1 MRRRNDKKRADIK
14 AFIVEKINKYLSLVF
29 IVFIVLLSLSFVG
42 NVRKIKRANNLLEE
56 KKEKLDKLREENNQ
70 LQQRLEKVDSEAY
83 IEEQLRD
90 KLGFVKKGETVV
102 ILPGDE
108 VLRGLA
114 PKRSFEEEV
123 LPDSNWKR
131 WLKLFV
137 QTL

>member
-1 MRRRNDKKRADIK
+1 MRRRNDKKRADIR

-29 IVFIVLLSLSFVG
+29 IVFIVLLSFSFVG
-42 NVRKIKRANNLLEE
+42 NARKIKRANNLLEE
-56 KKEKLDKLREENNQ
+56 KKEKLNKLREENSK
-70 LQQRLEKVDSEAY
+70 LLQRLERVDSEAY

-102 ILPGDE
+102 ILPEDE
-108 VLRGLA
+108 ILRGLA
-114 PKRSFEEEV
+114 PKRTFEEEV
-123 LPDSNWKR
+123 LPDPNWKR